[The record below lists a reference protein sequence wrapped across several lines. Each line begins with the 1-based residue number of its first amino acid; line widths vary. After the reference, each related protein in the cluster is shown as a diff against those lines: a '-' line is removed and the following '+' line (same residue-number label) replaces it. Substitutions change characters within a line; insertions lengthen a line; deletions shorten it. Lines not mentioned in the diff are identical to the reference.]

1 MHVFAKHW
9 RRLMPWLFL
18 LVGMTSVA
26 VATPAKAIPLA
37 PGETLRVRFEQPS
50 SPNFPNPGIPP
61 DNPFNIANMLFGT
74 LDVTAA
80 FGPVSALFELFDGED
95 FLGSYTLDF
104 ATPFTSFAFV
114 APGNPFT
121 FRAGAVS
128 DLSALEDAT
137 IDGLIEITNTSA
149 ITFDFNVRNLSAGR
163 GLGSNSISEF
173 APSPVVTFQGRPEDD
188 PNPIG
193 ETPTVVVPEPGTLTL
208 FTAGLA
214 ALLLARRRRIIR
226 DL

>member
-1 MHVFAKHW
+1 MNMFIKHG

-18 LVGMTSVA
+18 LAGMASVA
-26 VATPAKAIPLA
+26 LATPVQAIPLA

-61 DNPFNIANMLFGT
+61 NHPFNTADMLFGT

-80 FGPVSALFELFDGED
+80 FGPVSALFELFDGAD

-104 ATPFTSFAFV
+104 ATPFTNFAFV

-149 ITFDFNVRNLSAGR
+149 ITFDFNVRDLSAGR
-163 GLGSNSISEF
+163 GLSNNTISRF
-173 APSPVVTFQGRPEDD
+173 APSPVIIFQGRPEDD

-193 ETPTVVVPEPGTLTL
+193 QTSTVVVPEPGSLTL
-208 FTAGLA
+208 FAAGLA
-214 ALLLARRRRIIR
+214 VLLIARRRR
-226 DL
+226 LV